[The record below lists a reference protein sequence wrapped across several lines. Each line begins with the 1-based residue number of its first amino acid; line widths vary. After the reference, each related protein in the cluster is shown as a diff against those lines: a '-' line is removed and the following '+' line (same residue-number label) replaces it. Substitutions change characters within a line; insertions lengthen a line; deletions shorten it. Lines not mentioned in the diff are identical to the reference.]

1 MMISATSGRGAY
13 FFDYVAEPSVPAE
26 PGSGSGSLTRTLKR
40 QHFRTVFTLLP
51 PVGKASAGMTLVTI
65 TLQTSE
71 DRYGDVKGVFD
82 RIIDS
87 YEKIK

>member
-1 MMISATSGRGAY
+1 
-13 FFDYVAEPSVPAE
+13 
-26 PGSGSGSLTRTLKR
+26 
-40 QHFRTVFTLLP
+40 
-51 PVGKASAGMTLVTI
+51 MTLVTI